1 MKMTGKNNGRFID
14 MTGLIFGQWTVI
26 DYVGGSKWKCLC
38 SCGKT
43 AIVAGTTLRN
53 GTSTK
58 CRSCAC
64 AELNRTTKIGNKNN
78 ISHGKSNTRIY
89 RIWCGIISRC
99 ENPHDTGY
107 KNYGERGIH
116 MCAEWRRDFLSFER
130 WALANGYTD
139 QLSIDRINV
148 DGAYE
153 PANCRWV
160 TTQEQSNNKTTNRFL
175 IFRGEKKT
183 IAQWAEITQIPRN
196 TIKNRIDRCGWSIER
211 ALTVPIRGGDAQCK
225 QEK

>member
-1 MKMTGKNNGRFID
+1 MTGKNNGRFID
-14 MTGLIFGQWTVI
+14 MSGLAFGQWTVL

-38 SCGKT
+38 SCGKM
-43 AIVAGTTLRN
+43 AIVVGATLRN

-58 CRSCAC
+58 CRSCAR
-64 AELNRTTKIGNKNN
+64 AESNRITKIGNKNN
-78 ISHGKSNTRIY
+78 VSHGKSNTRIY
-89 RIWCGIISRC
+89 RIWGGIISRC
-99 ENPHDTGY
+99 ENSHDTGY
-107 KNYGERGIH
+107 KDYGGRGIH
-116 MCAEWRRDFLSFER
+116 MCAEWRTDFLSFER

-153 PANCRWV
+153 PTNCRWV
-160 TTQEQSNNKTTNRFL
+160 TIQEQSNNKTTSRFL

-196 TIKNRIDRCGWSIER
+196 TIKNRIDRYGWTIER
-211 ALTVPIRGGDAQCK
+211 ALTVPVKGGDAQCH